1 MKKNILIGLFAV
13 FFLVSAMAQER
24 LPSGKQ
30 LPIMA
35 WSGIPA
41 DETNLERFKELKEMG
56 INVNLSNYP
65 DADAMQ
71 KALDIARLVEIK
83 MVASCP
89 ELKTDWE
96 KTVKRFMN
104 HPALS
109 GYFLKDEPIRKDFQ
123 ELGEWAKKIS
133 DLDSQHFCFVNLI
146 AGIHP
151 SNTEVLGTS
160 SYADY
165 VRTFVK
171 EVPTQLLSYDFYPVM
186 VNGVHERWYEGLEI
200 FTAEARKVNKPFWGF
215 ALASSYN
222 ELHPEPT
229 IPALRLQLFSNLA
242 YGAQGLEYWSYWMSQ
257 GLRSAPIGLNGK
269 RTVVYDRIKVVN
281 KEIQDVAGVFAGSK
295 VVSVKHTGTV
305 IPRGTT
311 RLSVL
316 PWAIKVFETVGSGA
330 LVSTLENGEN
340 TFFVI
345 VNRDLEKNLSVI
357 IYGDELLKRV
367 LKDGSIV
374 KAGIYDS
381 KTEIE
386 PGDVAIYMFP
396 TKKGELQ

>member
-1 MKKNILIGLFAV
+1 MKKNVLITLFV
-13 FFLVSAMAQER
+13 SLFFAGIAQEK
-24 LPSGKQ
+24 LTTGKQ
-30 LPIMA
+30 IPIMA

-41 DETNLERFKELKEMG
+41 SETNLERFSELKEMG
-56 INVNLSNYP
+56 ININLANYP
-65 DADAMQ
+65 DVGAMQ
-71 KALDIARLVEIK
+71 KALDIARLIDLK
-83 MVASCP
+83 MVTSCP

-96 KTVKRFMN
+96 QTVRKFMN
-104 HPALS
+104 HPALA
-109 GYFLKDEPIRKDFQ
+109 GYFLKDEPIRKEFP
-123 ELGEWAKKIS
+123 ELGEWAKKIV

-146 AGIHP
+146 ASIHP
-151 SNTEVLGTS
+151 THTDALGTD

-171 EVPTQLLSYDFYPVM
+171 DVPTQILSYDFYPVL
-186 VNGVHERWYEGLEI
+186 NDGVHERWYEGLEI
-200 FTAEARKVNKPFWGF
+200 FSAEAQKLNKPFWAF

-229 IPALRLQLFSNLA
+229 IQALRLQLYSNLA

-269 RTVVYDRIKVVN
+269 RTVVYDRIKAVN
-281 KEIQDVAGVFAGSK
+281 KEIQDLSGVFMGSK

-311 RLSVL
+311 RLSIL
-316 PWAIKVFETVGSGA
+316 PWAIKVFETEGVGA
-330 LVSTLENGEN
+330 LTSTLENGEN
-340 TFFVI
+340 TFFV
-345 VNRDLEKNLSVI
+345 VLNRDLEKPMSVI
-357 IYGDELLKRV
+357 IYGDERLKRV

-374 KAGIYDS
+374 KAGVYDS

-386 PGDVAIYMFP
+386 PGDIAVYMFP
-396 TKKGELQ
+396 TNK

>member
-1 MKKNILIGLFAV
+1 MKKIVLISLLGSLFFAA
-13 FFLVSAMAQER
+13 LAQDK
-24 LPSGKQ
+24 LPSDKQ
-30 LPIMA
+30 IPIMA

-41 DETNLERFKELKEMG
+41 AETNLERFKELKEMG
-56 INVNLSNYP
+56 ITINLANYP
-65 DADAMQ
+65 DAESMQ
-71 KALDIARLVEIK
+71 KALDIARLIDMK
-83 MVASCP
+83 MVSSCP

-96 KTVKRFMN
+96 KTVKKFMN
-104 HPALS
+104 HPALA
-109 GYFLKDEPIRKDFQ
+109 GYFLKDEPIRKDFP
-123 ELGEWAKKIS
+123 ELGEWAKKIV
-133 DLDSQHFCFVNLI
+133 DLDTQHFCFVNLI
-146 AGIHP
+146 ASIHP
-151 SNTEVLGTS
+151 TNTEALGTS

-165 VRTFVK
+165 VRTFAK
-171 EVPTQLLSYDFYPVM
+171 EVPTQLLSYDFYPVL
-186 VNGVHERWYEGLEI
+186 NDGVHERWYEGLEI
-200 FTAEARKVNKPFWGF
+200 FSAEAQKLNKPFWAF

-269 RTVVYDRIKVVN
+269 RTVVYDRIKTVN
-281 KEIQDVAGVFAGSK
+281 KEIQNLAGVFVGSK
-295 VVSVKHTGTV
+295 VVSVIHTGTV

-311 RLSVL
+311 RLSTL
-316 PWAIKVFETVGSGA
+316 PWAIKVFETEGYGA

-340 TFFVI
+340 TFFV
-345 VNRDLEKNLSVI
+345 VLNRDLEKRMSLI
-357 IYGDELLKRV
+357 IYGNESLKRV

-386 PGDVAIYMFP
+386 PGDVAVYMFP
-396 TKKGELQ
+396 TKK